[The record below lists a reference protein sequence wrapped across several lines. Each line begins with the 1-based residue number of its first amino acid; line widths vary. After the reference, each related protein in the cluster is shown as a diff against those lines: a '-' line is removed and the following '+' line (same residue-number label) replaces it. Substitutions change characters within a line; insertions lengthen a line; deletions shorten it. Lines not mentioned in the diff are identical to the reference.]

1 MVAAL
6 SVQPEQVMRYR
17 PVGGAQQLFFC
28 RDNEVMLDGPAGTG
42 KSLGALQKIH
52 RNAIKYP
59 GCRQLM
65 VRKTRASLTQT
76 GMETFEKKVL
86 RGGPVRFHTT
96 QQEYQYPN
104 GSVVV
109 VGGMDKDSK
118 VMSSEYD
125 TVYVQEATEITE
137 AEWEALTTRL
147 RNGVIP
153 HQQIIGD
160 CNPAAPT
167 HWINR
172 RCNAGT
178 TTRLL
183 SRHEENPA
191 LYDGERWTPFG
202 EVYIER
208 LDALTGVRY
217 LRLRKGI
224 WCAAEGQ
231 VYEEWSTE
239 HHLIAPFEIPKA
251 WPRIVIVDFGY
262 TNPFVCQWWA
272 QDGDGRLYRYRE
284 VYMTGRIVEDHA
296 KEILRLHGDE
306 AKPSRIIT
314 DHDAEDRVTFEK
326 HTGWK
331 TEAALKEVKGGI
343 DAVKARLKLAGDGKP
358 RIFLFRDAR
367 TELDHRLREAG
378 KPTCTEEE
386 FDTYVWDTRPTAM
399 LKEHPM
405 KEDDHGMDCVRYLC
419 RTLDG
424 RPVVPKSAAVPM
436 PHTSTWS

>member
-1 MVAAL
+1 MVAAVA
-6 SVQPEQVMRYR
+6 VQPEQVMRYR
-17 PVGGAQQLFFC
+17 PVGGAHRLFLC
-28 RDNEVMLDGPAGTG
+28 TDNEVMLDGPAGTG
-42 KSLGALQKIH
+42 KSLGALQKLH
-52 RNAIKYP
+52 RNAIKYG

-104 GSVVV
+104 ESVVV

-125 TVYVQEATEITE
+125 TIYAQEATELSE

-153 HQQIIGD
+153 HQQLIGD
-160 CNPAAPT
+160 CNPGPPT

-172 RCNAGT
+172 RCNSGA
-178 TTRLL
+178 TTRIL

-191 LYDGERWTPFG
+191 LFDGEAWTPFG
-202 EVYIER
+202 REYIAR

-231 VYEEWSTE
+231 VYEEWDAAL
-239 HHLIAPFEIPKA
+239 HLIPAFEIPA
-251 WPRIVIVDFGY
+251 DWPRYVLVDFGY

-272 QDGDGRLYRYRE
+272 MDGDGRLFRYRE
-284 VYMTGRIVEDHA
+284 VYMTGRLVEEHA
-296 KEILRLHGDE
+296 AHILALHGKE
-306 AKPSRIIT
+306 PKPTMVIT
-314 DHDAEDRVTFEK
+314 DHDAEDRGTFEK

-331 TEAALKEVKGGI
+331 TKAAAKEVKAGI
-343 DAVKARLKLAGDGKP
+343 DSVKARLKKAGDGKP
-358 RIFLFRDAR
+358 RIFLMQDAR
-367 TELDHRLREAG
+367 VELDQSLRDAG

-386 FDTYVWDTRPTAM
+386 FDTYVWDTRPTAL
-399 LKEHPM
+399 LKEQPV
-405 KEDDHGMDCVRYLC
+405 KADDHGMDCVRYLC

-424 RPVVPKSAAVPM
+424 KPAPPKVAAVAM
-436 PHTSTWS
+436 PQTSTWG